1 MLKCCLPIPIIIL
14 ILTSTNS
21 RNSSAELKLV
31 ELGVGLPWNPWVDPL
46 RVVSV
51 TAHHNCL
58 AVAYRHFVA
67 IYKLKVL
74 FSCTKKL
81 FIVSAWV
88 YYFKNYPRGVGMQKW
103 TSINFFPTFM
113 FPNSAMKPLKNIVDL
128 YRKNMIFGGDWG
140 DF

>member
-1 MLKCCLPIPIIIL
+1 MLKCRLSIKKIIL
-14 ILTSTNS
+14 SLTVSNS

-74 FSCTKKL
+74 FSCIEKLDIVLASFFVLFETFSQEIYLFFKKS
-81 FIVSAWV
+81 FIFSKA
-88 YYFKNYPRGVGMQKW
+88 
-103 TSINFFPTFM
+103 
-113 FPNSAMKPLKNIVDL
+113 LKESTNKIYTPV
-128 YRKNMIFGGDWG
+128 F
-140 DF
+140 

>member
-1 MLKCCLPIPIIIL
+1 MLHTNIKYTRNTRLLKCRLSIKKIIL
-14 ILTSTNS
+14 SSTVTNS

-67 IYKLKVL
+67 IYKLKV
-74 FSCTKKL
+74 
-81 FIVSAWV
+81 FILS
-88 YYFKNYPRGVGMQKW
+88 F
-103 TSINFFPTFM
+103 I
-113 FPNSAMKPLKNIVDL
+113 FPN
-128 YRKNMIFGGDWG
+128 
-140 DF
+140 